1 MSEVKSR
8 PNIFLTA
15 IGWLFLV
22 IVSFVISRPSLLFP
36 ISFIPVI
43 TILLCYSL
51 YSEYPEFRRIA
62 LGIGALSFIFS
73 AFTLLSS
80 SYMETLPSNLL
91 ELEFNYGFM
100 VILTTWLFVV
110 ISGFITT
117 LFILVKVVRRHSSAM
132 LLFLANFIIFL
143 AGFYFLRWAIPY
155 MLQG

>member
-15 IGWLFLV
+15 LGWLFLV

-51 YSEYPEFRRIA
+51 YSEYSEFRRIA
-62 LGIGALSFIFS
+62 LAIGALSFLFS
-73 AFTLLSS
+73 AFTLISA
-80 SYMETLPSNLL
+80 SYMDTLPNNLL
-91 ELEFNYGFM
+91 NLEFNYGFM
-100 VILTTWLFVV
+100 LILTTWLFVV
-110 ISGFITT
+110 VSGFITT
-117 LFILVKVVRRHSSAM
+117 IFILVKIIHRHSSAM
-132 LLFLANFIIFL
+132 LMLLINFIVFL
-143 AGFYFLRWAIPY
+143 AGFYFLRWFIPY

>member
-51 YSEYPEFRRIA
+51 TKIKKI
-62 LGIGALSFIFS
+62 LKNLTIF
-73 AFTLLSS
+73 
-80 SYMETLPSNLL
+80 
-91 ELEFNYGFM
+91 
-100 VILTTWLFVV
+100 
-110 ISGFITT
+110 
-117 LFILVKVVRRHSSAM
+117 KK
-132 LLFLANFIIFL
+132 
-143 AGFYFLRWAIPY
+143 
-155 MLQG
+155 